1 MQFQSDISD
10 LCIERPSE
18 LESTARGAAMLA
30 GVGAGLFSSVS
41 QAAQMVE
48 HPERFESQMTE
59 TARGEHLERWQNAV
73 RRTRSSVGAEPRV
86 RNDVN

>member
-10 LCIERPSE
+10 LCIERPLE
-18 LESTARGAAMLA
+18 LESTARGAALLA

-41 QAAQMVE
+41 QVATVVE

-59 TARGEHLERWQNAV
+59 TARREHTRSWQDAV
-73 RRTRSSVGAEPRV
+73 RRTRSIIGAEQRV
-86 RNDVN
+86 RQDVH